1 MKNFLTVGAALM
13 LTTTAATAGGI
24 DRSGQSIGAIFED
37 GKYVELSYGYVTPS
51 VDGIFTVP
59 AGPAAGFEIG
69 SGNVAPSYGS
79 VGLAFKTDIDD
90 KVSLALII
98 DQPFGADVAYFE
110 TDAGYPISG
119 THAQVKTTAITAVGR
134 YKFNENLSVHFGP
147 RYLTASGNYT
157 RSVPS
162 EAPGYPFQYSADY
175 ESGSGTGYVAGVAY
189 ERKDIA
195 LRVALTYSSAVDLK
209 LGTTNDSPVPAG
221 DLTTTMPESI
231 NLDFQSGVAANTL
244 VFGSVR
250 WAGWDGKNIVD
261 PDPAVGELVAWDED
275 TVTYTLGVGR
285 KFSDSFSGA
294 VSVGYEAAQGGT
306 SSNLSPTDGYTSV
319 SVGGTYTMANGVE
332 LTGGMRYIMAGDA
345 TTETIGAEFADN
357 SAVAVGLKV
366 AYTY

>member
-1 MKNFLTVGAALM
+1 MKNILTVGAALM

-51 VDGIFTVP
+51 VSGIFTVP

-69 SGNVAPSYGS
+69 SGNVAPSYGT
-79 VGLAFKTDIDD
+79 VGAAFKTDIDD

-98 DQPFGADVAYFE
+98 DQPFGADVAYDE
-110 TDAGYPISG
+110 TDPGYPISG

-147 RYLTASGNYT
+147 RYLTASGDYT

-162 EAPGYPFQYSADY
+162 APLAAYSTEYA
-175 ESGSGTGYVAGVAY
+175 SGSGTGYVAGVAY

-195 LRVALTYSSAVDLK
+195 MRVALTYSSAIDLE
-209 LGTTNDSPVPAG
+209 LAASAGG
-221 DLTTTMPESI
+221 DLTARMPESV
-231 NLDFQSGVAANTL
+231 NLEFQSGVAANTL
-244 VFGSVR
+244 LFGSVR
-250 WAGWDGKNIVD
+250 WAGWSEGHITD
-261 PDPAVGELVAWDED
+261 PNVGELVSWDQD
-275 TVTYTLGVGR
+275 VVTYTLGVGR

-294 VSVGYEAAQGGT
+294 LSVAYEGSDGDL

-319 SVGGTYTMANGVE
+319 SLGGTYTLGTGVE
-332 LTGGMRYIMAGDA
+332 LTGGVRYIMAGDT

-357 SAVAVGLKV
+357 SAVAVGIKI
-366 AYTY
+366 AYTF